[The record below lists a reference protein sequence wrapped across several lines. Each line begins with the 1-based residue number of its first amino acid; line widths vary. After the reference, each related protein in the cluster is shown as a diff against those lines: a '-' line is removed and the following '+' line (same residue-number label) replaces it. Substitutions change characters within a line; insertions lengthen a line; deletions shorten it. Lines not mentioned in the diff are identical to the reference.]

1 MNEYII
7 GIDVGSSK
15 ICAAA
20 GKFDKNGDIQIVGV
34 TSIKCNGIKKGIVVD
49 IDSTSESIKNCIFQL
64 EGIIDYKIDEV
75 FISLPVCISEI
86 IDNKGVVAVSSEDRE
101 IRKSDVERVLKA
113 AKIITVNSDKEIIG
127 LIPEQYIVD
136 GFDRIKDPIGMSGLR
151 LEVDAKVILSQTTV
165 INNLFKSI
173 NKADIKVR
181 GIVYEPLA
189 LSEVLIEKE
198 EKEIG
203 TAIIDAG
210 AETID
215 ISIFKNGVIKF
226 ADAIPYGGNIITN
239 DISVCLKLP
248 FSEAE
253 KIKLKYGD
261 IKNDNNVSK
270 SKISVKASY
279 NNAIEIDQNLLIEI
293 INARVEELLS
303 IINSKI
309 IQSGYKNEISGVTIT
324 GGAISFMTNIDVL
337 AEKILDKP
345 VRIGVPHFVGSSN
358 PMYSCGIGIVKEASE
373 SFKNSYLTNKSNEK
387 KSKDV
392 LNDEDMGEEEGKSGF
407 LAKIKEFFTEFF

>member
-15 ICAAA
+15 VCAAA
-20 GKFDKNGDIQIVGV
+20 GKFDKNGSIQIVGV

-49 IDSTSESIKNCIFQL
+49 IDSTSESIKNCLFQL
-64 EGIIDYKIDEV
+64 EGIIDYKIDDV
-75 FISLPVCISEI
+75 FISLPVCITEI

-101 IRKSDVERVLKA
+101 IKKNDVERVLKT

-151 LEVDAKVILSQTTV
+151 LEVDAKVILAQTTV

-173 NKADIKVR
+173 NKANIKVK

-198 EKEIG
+198 EREIG

-215 ISIFKNGVIKF
+215 ISIFKNGVLKF
-226 ADAIPYGGNIITN
+226 ATAIPYGGNIITN

-261 IKNDNNVSK
+261 IKNDNNNS
-270 SKISVKASY
+270 SDKISVNASY
-279 NNAIEIDQNLLIEI
+279 NNVVEIDQNLLIEI

-303 IINSKI
+303 IINNKI
-309 IQSGYKNEISGVTIT
+309 NESGYKDEISGVTIT
-324 GGAISFMTNIDVL
+324 GGAIAFMTNIAVL

-345 VRIGVPHFVGSSN
+345 VRIGVPQFVGSSN
-358 PMYSCGIGIVKEASE
+358 PIYSCGIGIVKEASE
-373 SFKNSYLTNKSNEK
+373 SFKNSYLSNKSNEK
-387 KSKDV
+387 KSKD
-392 LNDEDMGEEEGKSGF
+392 LWNDEDQDEEESKSGF

>member
-15 ICAAA
+15 VCAAA
-20 GKFDKNGDIQIVGV
+20 GKFDRNGNIQIVGV
-34 TSIKCNGIKKGIVVD
+34 TSTKCNGIKKGTVVD
-49 IDSTSESIKNCIFQL
+49 IDSTSESIKNCLFQL
-64 EGIIDYKIDEV
+64 EGIIDYKINEV

-101 IRKSDVERVLKA
+101 ITRNDVERVIKA

-127 LIPEQYIVD
+127 LIPEQYVVD
-136 GFDRIKDPIGMSGLR
+136 GFDKIKDPIGMSGLR
-151 LEVDAKVILSQTTV
+151 LEVDAKVILAQTTV

-173 NKADIKVR
+173 NKSNIKVK

-215 ISIFKNGVIKF
+215 ISIFKYGVLKF
-226 ADAIPYGGNIITN
+226 ATAIPYGGNIITN

-261 IKNDNNVSK
+261 IKNDNKNNDF
-270 SKISVKASY
+270 KISVNASY
-279 NNAIEIDQNLLIEI
+279 NNIVEINQNLLIEI
-293 INARVEELLS
+293 INARVEELLL
-303 IINSKI
+303 IIKNKI
-309 IQSGYKNEISGVTIT
+309 NESGYKDEISGITIT
-324 GGAISFMTNIDVL
+324 GGAISFMTNIDIL

-345 VRIGVPHFVGSSN
+345 VRIGVPQYVGSSN
-358 PMYSCGIGIVKEASE
+358 PIYSCGIGIVKEASE
-373 SFKNSYLTNKSNEK
+373 SFKNSYLSNKNNEK
-387 KSKDV
+387 SGKDV
-392 LNDEDMGEEEGKSGF
+392 WDEEDLNDEKSKNGF

>member
-392 LNDEDMGEEEGKSGF
+392 LNDETWVKKKVKVDF
-407 LAKIKEFFTEFF
+407 

>member
-20 GKFDKNGDIQIVGV
+20 GKFDKNGNIQIVGV

-101 IRKSDVERVLKA
+101 IKKSDVERVLKA

-151 LEVDAKVILSQTTV
+151 LEVDAKVILAQTTV

-173 NKADIKVR
+173 NKANIKVK

-226 ADAIPYGGNIITN
+226 AAAIPYGGNIITN

-261 IKNDNNVSK
+261 IKNDNNISNN
-270 SKISVKASY
+270 KISVNASY
-279 NNAIEIDQNLLIEI
+279 NNVVEIDQNLLIEI

-303 IINSKI
+303 IINDKI

-337 AEKILDKP
+337 AEKVLDKP
-345 VRIGVPHFVGSSN
+345 VRIGVPQFVGSSN
-358 PMYSCGIGIVKEASE
+358 PMYSCGIGIVKEASD

-392 LNDEDMGEEEGKSGF
+392 WNDEDLDEEEGKGGF

>member
-101 IRKSDVERVLKA
+101 IKKSDVERVLKA

-303 IINSKI
+303 IINNKI

-324 GGAISFMTNIDVL
+324 GGAISFMTNIDIL

>member
-392 LNDEDMGEEEGKSGF
+392 LNDEDMDEEEGKSGF